1 MTDDLDA
8 GSGERWPSHDR
19 GPCLLIGN
27 PTSKQGKAARLIG
40 RTRKLLNAH
49 GLVHEFRSTLPGGA
63 TTGLVARAIEEEG
76 FRTVICLGGDGTFNE
91 VAKGIVQAGRTG
103 EVCMGLLPA
112 GTAND
117 QGKSFG
123 LSSRPQSLERNI
135 GIIAAGHTTRLD
147 VGEVTALADN
157 GMVLRRDLFFDSAG
171 WGLSA
176 SILQFRNREL
186 EIVRSIPIWRNM
198 YRDHMV
204 YIRAAVHK
212 LGLVW
217 LTRDRFAAEIVTDG
231 VVHNF
236 ERLTD
241 LVLSNTLLYA
251 GEWIIDPGAAH
262 DDGLIEVAPF
272 AGMRD
277 WTSKL
282 IVQHKKVPL
291 TEELLNRF
299 GVRHT
304 PVLKGREIR
313 IQIFRPNVDK
323 RLPAQL
329 DGEEFQAADHF
340 QVKVHPRML
349 RLIVPAGFHW
359 I

>member
-1 MTDDLDA
+1 VSLDGKA
-8 GSGERWPSHDR
+8 GNDASAPTREC
-19 GPCLLIGN
+19 GPLLLVGN
-27 PTSKQGKAARLIG
+27 PTSRQGRAAALIE
-40 RTRKLLNAH
+40 RARKLLDAH
-49 GLVHEFRSTLPGGA
+49 GLTHEFRSTLPGGA
-63 TTGLVARAIEEEG
+63 TTGMVARAIEEDG
-76 FRTVICLGGDGTFNE
+76 FRTVVCLGGDGTFNE
-91 VAKGIVQAGRTG
+91 VAKGIVQAGRAG
-103 EVCMGLLPA
+103 EVCLGLLPA

-123 LSSRPQSLERNI
+123 ISSKPRALERNI

-147 VGEVTALADN
+147 VGEVTALADD
-157 GMVLRRDLFFDSAG
+157 GAVLRRDLFFDSAG

-186 EIVRSIPIWRNM
+186 DIVRNIPIWRNM

-204 YIRAAVHK
+204 YIRSAVRE

-217 LTRDRFAAEIVTDG
+217 VTRDRFSAEIVTDG
-231 VVHNF
+231 VVHSF

-241 LVLSNTLLYA
+241 LVLSNTPLYA

-282 IVQHKKVPL
+282 IVQHKKVPI
-291 TEELLNRF
+291 TEDMLNRF

-304 PVLKGREIR
+304 PVLRGRNIR

-329 DGEEFQAADHF
+329 DGEEFPAADQF
-340 QVKVHPRML
+340 EVKVHPRMI

>member
-1 MTDDLDA
+1 MTENRDT
-8 GSGERWPSHDR
+8 GSGEWVRPLDC
-19 GPCLLIGN
+19 GPILLVGN
-27 PTSKQGKAARLIG
+27 PTSKQGRAAALIE
-40 RTRKLLNAH
+40 RARKLLDAN

-63 TTGLVARAIEEEG
+63 TTGLVARAIEDEG
-76 FRTVICLGGDGTFNE
+76 FRMVICLGGDGTFNE
-91 VAKGIVQAGRTG
+91 VAKGVIQAGKAS
-103 EVCMGLLPA
+103 EVCLGLLPA

-123 LSSRPQSLERNI
+123 ISSRPRDLEQNVRTL
-135 GIIAAGHTTRLD
+135 AAGYTTRLD
-147 VGEVTALADN
+147 LGEVTALADN
-157 GMVLRRDLFFDSAG
+157 GTVLRRDLFFDSAG

-176 SILQFRNREL
+176 AILQFRNREL
-186 EIVRSIPIWRNM
+186 DIVRNIPIWRNM

-217 LTRDRFAAEIVTDG
+217 LTRDRFSAEIVTDG

-251 GEWIIDPGAAH
+251 GEWIIDKDSAH

-291 TEELLNRF
+291 TEDMLNRF

-304 PVLKGREIR
+304 AVLRGGDIR

-329 DGEEFQAADHF
+329 DGEEFQAADQF
-340 QVKVHPRML
+340 EVRVHPRML

>member
-1 MTDDLDA
+1 M
-8 GSGERWPSHDR
+8 
-19 GPCLLIGN
+19 LLVGN
-27 PTSKQGKAARLIG
+27 PTSRQGKAAALIERSRRL
-40 RTRKLLNAH
+40 LDENDLP
-49 GLVHEFRSTLPGGA
+49 HEFRSTLPGGA
-63 TTGLVARAIEEEG
+63 TTGVVARAIEEDG

-91 VAKGIVQAGRTG
+91 VAKGIVQSGRTA
-103 EVCMGLLPA
+103 EVCLGLLPA

-123 LSSRPQSLERNI
+123 LSSRPKDLEENI
-135 GIIAAGHTTRLD
+135 RTIAAGHTTRLD
-147 VGEVTALADN
+147 LGEVSALADD
-157 GMVLRRDLFFDSAG
+157 GTVLRRDLFFDSAG

-176 SILQFRNREL
+176 AILQFRNREL
-186 EIVRSIPIWRNM
+186 DIVRGIPIWRNM

-204 YIRAAVHK
+204 YIRAAVRE

-217 LTRDRFAAEIVTDG
+217 VTRDRFSAEIIVDG
-231 VVHNF
+231 VAHDY

-241 LVLSNTLLYA
+241 LVISNTLLYA
-251 GEWIIDPGAAH
+251 GEWIIDKDAAH
-262 DDGLIEVAPF
+262 DDGLFEVAPF

-282 IVQHKKVPL
+282 IVHHKKVPL
-291 TEELLNRF
+291 TEDLLNRF

-304 PVLKGREIR
+304 PVLRGREIK
-313 IQIFRPNVDK
+313 IQIFRPTVDK

-329 DGEEFQAADHF
+329 DGEEFQAADQF
-340 QVKVHPRML
+340 EVRVHPRVL
-349 RLIVPAGFHW
+349 RLIVPDGFHW

>member
-1 MTDDLDA
+1 VSLDGKA
-8 GSGERWPSHDR
+8 GNDAPAPTRER
-19 GPCLLIGN
+19 GPLLLVGN
-27 PTSKQGKAARLIG
+27 PTSRQGKAAALIERARRLLDA
-40 RTRKLLNAH
+40 K
-49 GLVHEFRSTLPGGA
+49 GLPHDFRSTLPGGA
-63 TTGLVARAIEEEG
+63 TTGMVARAIEEDG

-91 VAKGIVQAGRTG
+91 VAKGIVHAGRAG
-103 EVCMGLLPA
+103 EVRLGLLPA

-123 LSSRPQSLERNI
+123 ISSKPQALEENVRT
-135 GIIAAGHTTRLD
+135 IAAGHTTHLD
-147 VGEVTALADN
+147 LGEVTALADD
-157 GMVLRRDLFFDSAG
+157 GAVLRRDLFFDSAG

-176 SILQFRNREL
+176 AILQFRNREL
-186 EIVRSIPIWRNM
+186 DIVKNIPIWRNM

-204 YIRAAVHK
+204 YIRAAVTE

-217 LTRDRFAAEIVTDG
+217 VTRDRFSAEIVVDG
-231 VVHNF
+231 VVHEF
-236 ERLTD
+236 KQLTD
-241 LVLSNTLLYA
+241 LVISNTLLYA
-251 GEWIIDPGAAH
+251 GEWIIDPGSAH
-262 DDGLIEVAPF
+262 DDGMVEVAPF

-282 IVQHKKVPL
+282 LVQHKKVPL
-291 TEELLNRF
+291 TEDMLNRF

-304 PVLKGREIR
+304 PVLRGTDIR

-340 QVKVHPRML
+340 EVKVLPRMVE
-349 RLIVPAGFHW
+349 LIVPAGFHW